1 MMESNMASTHSI
13 PTFDHDGNFDA
24 YVAAPEGSPKAAI
37 IVIQEIFGVNPGI
50 RKKCDD
56 WAAQGYLAVAPDLF
70 WRIKPGIELDP
81 DVEAEL
87 QEAFGYFGQYD
98 PNDGV
103 KDIEATIRA
112 IRSGIGGLDGV
123 AKVGAVGY
131 CLGGRLAYMTAARTD
146 VDASVGYYGV
156 MIDQMLGESHA
167 IANPLMLHIPT
178 ADHFVG
184 HEAQAAIHAGLDDH
198 PKVTLHDYEGL
209 DHGFA
214 AEMGNRRDESGAQLA
229 DGRTAAFFAEHL
241 A

>member
-1 MMESNMASTHSI
+1 MGSTHSI
-13 PTFDHDGNFDA
+13 PSLDHESSFNA
-24 YVAAPEGSPKAAI
+24 YVAVPQATPKAAI

-50 RKKCDD
+50 RQKCDG
-56 WAAQGYLAVAPDLF
+56 WAAKGYLAVAPDLF
-70 WRIKPGIELDP
+70 WRMKPGVDLDA
-81 DVEAEL
+81 DIEAEL
-87 QEAFGYFGQYD
+87 QEAFGYYSQYD

-112 IRSGIGGLDGV
+112 IRAGIGGLDGV

-131 CLGGRLAYMTAARTD
+131 CLGGKLAYMVAARTD

-156 MIDQMLGESHA
+156 MIDKMLDESHA

-178 ADHFVG
+178 ADHLVG
-184 HEAQAAIHAGLDDH
+184 PEAQAAIHAGLDDH

-214 AEMGNRRDESGAQLA
+214 AEMGNRRNPAGAELA
-229 DGRTAAFFAEHL
+229 DGRTISFFAEHL

>member
-1 MMESNMASTHSI
+1 MGSTHSI
-13 PTFDHDGNFDA
+13 ATFDQDASFDA
-24 YVAAPEGSPKAAI
+24 YVAAPEGTPKAAI

-50 RKKCDD
+50 RQKCDG

-98 PNDGV
+98 PDDGV

-146 VDASVGYYGV
+146 IDASVGYYGV
-156 MIDQMLGESHA
+156 MIDQMLGEAHA

-184 HEAQAAIHAGLDDH
+184 PEAQAAIHAGLDDH

-214 AEMGNRRDESGAQLA
+214 AEMGKRRDEAGAQLA